1 MTSSIDFKIP
11 DTIFLNEQEEKM
23 LKIPLPE
30 KPLSYGPSSSHSGR
44 IYKVQYILQF
54 SLKHDGYS

>member
-1 MTSSIDFKIP
+1 
-11 DTIFLNEQEEKM
+11 M

-30 KPLSYGPSSSHSGR
+30 KPLTYGPSSSHSGR

-54 SLKHDGYS
+54 SLKHDGYSQKSLPEA